1 MLQKEKMIWVFISL
15 SLGKTLTKEKSGPPS
30 CRASMGTV
38 TSVESLNG
46 NGYFRQE
53 PQREQLLPSSEGL
66 LSARLGFPHGS
77 TGITSCNP
85 NSDSVKEDLPS
96 PLA

>member
-1 MLQKEKMIWVFISL
+1 MGKVNRRAERVKMK
-15 SLGKTLTKEKSGPPS
+15 GN
-30 CRASMGTV
+30 CRASVGTV

>member
-1 MLQKEKMIWVFISL
+1 
-15 SLGKTLTKEKSGPPS
+15 
-30 CRASMGTV
+30 MGMV
-38 TSVESLNG
+38 TSVKSLSG
-46 NGYFRQE
+46 SGYFRQE
-53 PQREQLLPSSEGL
+53 PQWERLLPSRASMGAVTSVKSRSGSGYLRQEPQWERLLPSSEGL

-77 TGITSCNP
+77 TGNTSYNP